1 MPNARV
7 DPFPRYVFLVEIEGI
22 ARAGFMTVSG
32 LEEETEVRTYR
43 EGGDN
48 STVRK
53 LAGLNS
59 YSPIVLE
66 MGSTFDKSLWDW
78 RQKVKREGAQGNRK
92 SISIIPACAAP
103 GRLSLRR
110 HHCGAAGRQQ
120 NEKREEV
127 KRWQVFDAWP
137 SKFTG
142 PEFDASSSDTA
153 VESVEIQHEGLDLV
167 VKG

>member
-1 MPNARV
+1 MKIPMLARFSAYGFLKNQQYYE
-7 DPFPRYVFLVEIEGI
+7 PFLMLVFIEKGLSLLNRKGRMGYI
-22 ARAGFMTVSG
+22 A
-32 LEEETEVRTYR
+32 
-43 EGGDN
+43 
-48 STVRK
+48 
-53 LAGLNS
+53 
-59 YSPIVLE
+59 P
-66 MGSTFDKSLWDW
+66 SLWLKNEYGLGL

-92 SISIIPACAAP
+92 SISII
-103 GRLSLRR
+103 
-110 HHCGAAGRQQ
+110 QQ

-142 PEFDASSSDTA
+142 PELDASSSDNA

>member
-1 MPNARV
+1 MANARV
-7 DPFPRYVFLVEIEGI
+7 DPFPRYHFLVEIEGI

-32 LEEETEVRTYR
+32 LEEETEVREYR

-59 YSPIVLE
+59 YAPIVLE
-66 MGSTFDKSLWDW
+66 MGSTFDASLWDW

-92 SISIIPACAAP
+92 SISVI
-103 GRLSLRR
+103 
-110 HHCGAAGRQQ
+110 QQ
-120 NEKREEV
+120 NEMRQEV
-127 KRWQVFDAWP
+127 KRWQIFDAWP

>member
-1 MPNARV
+1 MANARV
-7 DPFPRYVFLVEIEGI
+7 DPFPRYNFLVEIEGI

-32 LEEETEVRTYR
+32 LEEETEVREYR

-59 YSPIVLE
+59 YAPIVLE
-66 MGSTFDKSLWDW
+66 MGSTFDASLWDW

-92 SISIIPACAAP
+92 SISVI
-103 GRLSLRR
+103 
-110 HHCGAAGRQQ
+110 QQ

>member
-59 YSPIVLE
+59 YAPIVLE
-66 MGSTFDKSLWDW
+66 MGSTFDASLWDW

-92 SISIIPACAAP
+92 SISII
-103 GRLSLRR
+103 
-110 HHCGAAGRQQ
+110 QQ

>member
-7 DPFPRYVFLVEIEGI
+7 DPFPRYSFLVEIEGI
-22 ARAGFMTVSG
+22 TRAGFMTVSG
-32 LEEETEVRTYR
+32 LEEETEVREYR
-43 EGGDN
+43 EGGDQL
-48 STVRK
+48 SVRK

-66 MGSTFDKSLWDW
+66 VGSTFDKALWDW

-92 SISIIPACAAP
+92 SISIIQQDEQ
-103 GRLSLRR
+103 RR
-110 HHCGAAGRQQ
+110 
-120 NEKREEV
+120 EV

-137 SKFTG
+137 SKFTA
-142 PEFDASSSDTA
+142 PELDASSSDNA
-153 VESVEIQHEGLDLV
+153 VESVEVQHEGLDLV

>member
-7 DPFPRYVFLVEIEGI
+7 DPFPRYRFLVEIEGI
-22 ARAGFMTVSG
+22 SRAGFMTVSG
-32 LEEETEVRTYR
+32 LEEESEVREYR

-53 LAGLNS
+53 LAGLNAF
-59 YSPIVLE
+59 SPIVLE
-66 MGSTFDKSLWDW
+66 MGSTFDTELWDW
-78 RQKVKREGAQGNRK
+78 RQAVKRAGAQGNRRP
-92 SISIIPACAAP
+92 ISVI
-103 GRLSLRR
+103 
-110 HHCGAAGRQQ
+110 QQ
-120 NEKREEV
+120 DEKGDEV

-137 SKFTG
+137 SKFTA
-142 PEFDASSSDTA
+142 PEFDASSSDNA

>member
-1 MPNARV
+1 MANARV
-7 DPFPRYVFLVEIEGI
+7 DPFPRYNFLVEIEGI

-32 LEEETEVRTYR
+32 LEEESEVREYR

-66 MGSTFDKSLWDW
+66 MGSTFDTSLWDW

-92 SISIIPACAAP
+92 SISII
-103 GRLSLRR
+103 
-110 HHCGAAGRQQ
+110 QQ
-120 NEKREEV
+120 DEKREEV

-137 SKFTG
+137 SKFTA
-142 PEFDASSSDTA
+142 PELDASASDNA

-167 VKG
+167 VSG

>member
-1 MPNARV
+1 MANARV
-7 DPFPRYVFLVEIEGI
+7 DPFPRYNFLVEIEGI

-32 LEEETEVRTYR
+32 LEEESEVREYR

-66 MGSTFDKSLWDW
+66 VGSTFDTSLWDW

-92 SISIIPACAAP
+92 SISII
-103 GRLSLRR
+103 
-110 HHCGAAGRQQ
+110 QQ
-120 NEKREEV
+120 DEKREEV

-137 SKFTG
+137 SKFTA
-142 PEFDASSSDTA
+142 PELDASASDNA

>member
-1 MPNARV
+1 MANARV

-32 LEEETEVRTYR
+32 LEEETEVREYR

-92 SISIIPACAAP
+92 SISVI
-103 GRLSLRR
+103 
-110 HHCGAAGRQQ
+110 QQ